1 MIEIIPLKKPI
12 SAEISAPPSKAH
24 SLRAFFIAGLA
35 EGKSILKNPLL
46 AEDQM
51 HALKALKEFG
61 IKSEIKKDKVII
73 IGTGG
78 RLQLPKEIINVGNSG
93 VTARFL
99 ASFAS
104 LAPKG
109 KIVIDG
115 GKRMREGR
123 PIQDLIGAL
132 NQVGVKIKSI
142 YGNGCLPIEIEGGTF
157 EGGKAE
163 LKGEISS
170 QYFSSILISA
180 PYAKKDTSIKCL
192 GEMSSRPYID
202 ITLQMMADFGVL
214 TKHSQYKKFF
224 VKTPQKYHSRNLTL
238 EGDWTNVSYFLAAT
252 AICSG
257 RIKVKNLR
265 LDSVQGDKIFA
276 DLLKKM
282 GCQLI
287 KKQNQ
292 VELISKG
299 NLKSIKRIDMNSYP
313 DLAPTLAVISAFAQG
328 QTEIYHIAHL
338 RFKECDRIK
347 ALVKELKKIGVEVKE
362 RKDGLVIKPNKD
374 NLHGGVI
381 DCYNDHRMAMAF
393 SIAGL
398 KIPGIIIKNEKCV
411 KKSFVDFYQVFK
423 KIGGNYKFLAP

>member
-1 MIEIIPLKKPI
+1 MIKILPLKKSI

-35 EGKSILKNPLL
+35 QGKSILKNPLL
-46 AEDQM
+46 AEDQIY
-51 HALKALKEFG
+51 ALRALKEFG

-78 RLQLPKEIINVGNSG
+78 HLQLPKETINVGNSG

-109 KIVIDG
+109 KIIIDG
-115 GKRMREGR
+115 NKRMREGR

-132 NQVGVKIKSI
+132 NQLGVKIRSI
-142 YGNGCLPIEIEGGTF
+142 KNNGCLPFEIEAQTF
-157 EGGKAE
+157 EGGKTK

-180 PYAKKDTSIKCL
+180 PYAKKDTSIECL

-202 ITLQMMADFGVL
+202 ITLQMMADFGVKVKR
-214 TKHSQYKKFF
+214 TQYKKFF
-224 VKTPQKYHSRNLTL
+224 VKAGQKYQARELTL
-238 EGDWTNVSYFLAAT
+238 EGDWTNVSYFLAAA

-257 RIKVKNLR
+257 RIKIKNLR

-282 GCQLI
+282 GCRVI
-287 KKQNQ
+287 KKQNEI
-292 VELISKG
+292 ELISRG
-299 NLKSIKRIDMNSYP
+299 NLKSIKKINMNSYP
-313 DLAPTLAVISAFAQG
+313 DLVPSLAIVSAFAKG
-328 QTEIYHIAHL
+328 KTEIAQIGHL

-347 ALVKELKKIGVEVKE
+347 ALANELKKIGVKVKE
-362 RKDGLVIKPNKD
+362 KKDGLVIETDFKK
-374 NLHGGVI
+374 LHQGEI
-381 DCYNDHRMAMAF
+381 ECYHDHRIAMAF
-393 SIAGL
+393 SVAGL
-398 KIPGIIIKNEKCV
+398 KIPGIIIKDERCV
-411 KKSFVDFYQVFK
+411 QKSFVDFYQVFK
-423 KIGGNYKFLAP
+423 KIGGKYDKI

>member
-1 MIEIIPLKKPI
+1 
-12 SAEISAPPSKAH
+12 
-24 SLRAFFIAGLA
+24 
-35 EGKSILKNPLL
+35 
-46 AEDQM
+46 
-51 HALKALKEFG
+51 
-61 IKSEIKKDKVII
+61 
-73 IGTGG
+73 
-78 RLQLPKEIINVGNSG
+78 
-93 VTARFL
+93 
-99 ASFAS
+99 
-104 LAPKG
+104 
-109 KIVIDG
+109 
-115 GKRMREGR
+115 
-123 PIQDLIGAL
+123 
-132 NQVGVKIKSI
+132 
-142 YGNGCLPIEIEGGTF
+142 
-157 EGGKAE
+157 
-163 LKGEISS
+163 
-170 QYFSSILISA
+170 
-180 PYAKKDTSIKCL
+180 
-192 GEMSSRPYID
+192 
-202 ITLQMMADFGVL
+202 MMADFGVL